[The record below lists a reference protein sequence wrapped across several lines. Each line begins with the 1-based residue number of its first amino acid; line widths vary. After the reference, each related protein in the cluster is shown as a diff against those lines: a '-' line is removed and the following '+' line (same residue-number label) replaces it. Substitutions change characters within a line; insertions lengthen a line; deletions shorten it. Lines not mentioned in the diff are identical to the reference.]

1 MRMIFKITNEIFKKV
16 SNLFLKKNFF
26 KKKNL
31 FFKHVLH
38 ISFVSDIMKKKDFI
52 FFYMQNENSK
62 IKFEQE

>member
-16 SNLFLKKNFF
+16 SNLFF

-38 ISFVSDIMKKKDFI
+38 ISFISDIMKKKDFI
-52 FFYMQNENSK
+52 FFYMQNENLK
-62 IKFEQE
+62 IKFEQK